1 MSLNFFIKGWFNEL
15 FLGTVETWSTYDT
28 ESFHAL
34 APCKIAGAV
43 THMRCI
49 LLEPNNMSIFCILS
63 IEKLGKGVIKSVR
76 A

>member
-1 MSLNFFIKGWFNEL
+1 MEYLRYGEL
-15 FLGTVETWSTYDT
+15 SRI
-28 ESFHAL
+28 L

-49 LLEPNNMSIFCILS
+49 LLEPNNMSIFCIFS